1 MLRVKSEYALCVV
14 RRLGGSDKAMTTVVK
29 NKLEDFKDELLTSL
43 LQCGYLDLERLA
55 EVFELAKKLGI
66 SIDYIIDSAYE
77 VTGGAIEFND
87 IIYSAM
93 RLTLDKI
100 ADEIENVE
108 PEIAEKLRD
117 WEVLTN
123 YMDSWFN
130 IEPLDNLGL
139 KDVDQKTKEQII
151 KEVVEY
157 VKNNS

>member
-1 MLRVKSEYALCVV
+1 ME
-14 RRLGGSDKAMTTVVK
+14 TVVK
-29 NKLEDFKDELLTSL
+29 ERIENFKDELLTSL
-43 LQCGYLDLERLA
+43 LQCGYRDLERLA
-55 EVFELAKKLGI
+55 EVFAVAEKFGI
-66 SIDYIIDSAYE
+66 KVDDVIDDASQI
-77 VTGGAIEFND
+77 TGGAVEFND

-93 RLTLDKI
+93 RLVLEKI

-117 WEVLTN
+117 WEISVN

-130 IEPLDNLGL
+130 IEPLDGIGL
-139 KDVDQKTKEQII
+139 KDADKKTKEQII